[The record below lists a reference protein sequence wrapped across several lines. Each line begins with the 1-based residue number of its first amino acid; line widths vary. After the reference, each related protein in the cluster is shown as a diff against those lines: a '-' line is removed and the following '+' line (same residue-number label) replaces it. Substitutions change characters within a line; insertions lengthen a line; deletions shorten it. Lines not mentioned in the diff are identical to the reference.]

1 MLGWCFEFPADV
13 SEGEVWVWGLHK
25 VWNVAVGV
33 GLLQAKNIL
42 SSSCKKVRERGVQ
55 TILLTCTFNILSDD
69 GTWDVRIENKIHI
82 HRG

>member
-1 MLGWCFEFPADV
+1 M
-13 SEGEVWVWGLHK
+13 
-25 VWNVAVGV
+25 WNVAVGV

-69 GTWDVRIENKIHI
+69 GT
-82 HRG
+82 